1 VGLTRRQLLAASGL
15 AAAGLATG
23 CETAE
28 KPSAGRVSFP
38 EDFRVGMA
46 TSAYQIEGAV
56 RADGRGPSIW
66 DTFCARAGAIDDG
79 SSGEIACDH
88 YRRWESD
95 LDLLQRL
102 RAQSYRFSI
111 AWPRVLPEGRG
122 AVNQRGLDFYRRLVD
137 GLKQRGIDAVAT
149 LFHWDL
155 PQVLQD
161 GGGWEN
167 RDCASWF
174 ADYATAVFDGLD
186 GVDIWLTINE
196 PKIIVQQGYQL
207 GWMAPGLRDN
217 VAAGT
222 VIHHLGLAHGLA
234 VQSFA
239 AAGLPGAI
247 GACHVLSPVY
257 PADESAGT
265 RAQVSVT
272 DAWENTLYLDPVLKG
287 SYPRQLASFDPD
299 IRRGLESAIVSGDL
313 EIIASPVDLLGLN
326 YYSPIVIDA
335 SGQPVQRYPVASNGW
350 QQVHASGLYDVLI
363 RLHGDY
369 DVDVVITENGL
380 PDDTMSAPVDDQSRI
395 DFLRDHLLA
404 VRRAMAD
411 GASVLGYHAWSLL
424 DNFEWARGYTQRW
437 GLVHVDF
444 DTQRRTPKASARWLA
459 DVINQRSVPER

>member
-1 VGLTRRQLLAASGL
+1 
-15 AAAGLATG
+15 
-23 CETAE
+23 
-28 KPSAGRVSFP
+28 
-38 EDFRVGMA
+38 
-46 TSAYQIEGAV
+46 
-56 RADGRGPSIW
+56 
-66 DTFCARAGAIDDG
+66 
-79 SSGEIACDH
+79 
-88 YRRWESD
+88 
-95 LDLLQRL
+95 LQRL
-102 RAQSYRFSI
+102 GAQSYRFSI

-174 ADYATAVFDGLD
+174 ADYATAVFDALD
-186 GVDIWLTINE
+186 GVNVWLTINE

-257 PADESAGT
+257 PADESADT

-287 SYPRQLASFDPD
+287 SYPKQLASFDPD

-313 EIIASPVDLLGLN
+313 EIISSPVDLLGLN

-335 SGQPVQRYPVASNGW
+335 SGQPVRRYPVASNGW
-350 QQVHASGLYDVLI
+350 QQVHAGGLYDVLV
-363 RLHGDY
+363 RLHSDY

-380 PDDTMSAPVDDQSRI
+380 PDDTTSGPGDDQSRI

-444 DTQRRTPKASARWLA
+444 NTQRRTPKASARWLA

>member
-1 VGLTRRQLLAASGL
+1 
-15 AAAGLATG
+15 
-23 CETAE
+23 
-28 KPSAGRVSFP
+28 
-38 EDFRVGMA
+38 MA

-56 RADGRGPSIW
+56 RVDGRGPSIW
-66 DTFCARAGAIDDG
+66 DTFCARPGTIDDG
-79 SSGEIACDH
+79 SSGEVACDH

-95 LDLLQRL
+95 LDLLQSL
-102 RAQSYRFSI
+102 GAQSYRFSV

-174 ADYATAVFDGLD
+174 ADYATAVFDALD
-186 GVDIWLTINE
+186 GVNVWLTINE

-239 AAGLPGAI
+239 AAGLTGAI

-257 PADESAGT
+257 PADESADT

-299 IRRGLESAIVSGDL
+299 IRRGLESAMVSGDL
-313 EIIASPVDLLGLN
+313 EIISSPVDMLGLN

-350 QQVHASGLYDVLI
+350 QQVHADGLYDVLV
-363 RLHGDY
+363 RLHRDY
-369 DVDVVITENGL
+369 DVNVVITE
-380 PDDTMSAPVDDQSRI
+380 
-395 DFLRDHLLA
+395 
-404 VRRAMAD
+404 RAAGRHD
-411 GASVLGYHAWSLL
+411 
-424 DNFEWARGYTQRW
+424 E
-437 GLVHVDF
+437 
-444 DTQRRTPKASARWLA
+444 RTR
-459 DVINQRSVPER
+459 